1 MKRVLGSLRAKTG
14 WVLLATLACSPT
26 ATVTD
31 QADGPVPA
39 KVTLELAPAAN
50 SFVVGTSGHVTAR
63 ALDRANREMVW
74 RAPRRIE
81 SSDTSVL
88 QVNPDGSVLARRVG
102 FSRLRLTWAGNVYVQ
117 DSVLV
122 AVGFR
127 GVGTVRFVPVEGGCW
142 VIRTELLAGLEAP
155 LLPNAFKTDGLR
167 VRIAARPAQFGSFC
181 MVGTLVELDSIRVEP

>member
-1 MKRVLGSLRAKTG
+1 MGVLSSMRAKTG
-14 WVLLATLACSPT
+14 WALLATLACSPT

-31 QADGPVPA
+31 QTDGPIPA

-50 SFVVGTSGHVTAR
+50 SFVVGTSGQVTAR

-74 RAPRRIE
+74 RAPQRLE

-88 QVNPDGSVLARRVG
+88 RVNQDGSVLARRVG

-127 GVGTVRFVPVEGGCW
+127 GVGTVRFNPVEGGCW

-155 LLPNAFKTDGLR
+155 LLPNAFKIDGLR

>member
-1 MKRVLGSLRAKTG
+1 MRAKTG
-14 WVLLATLACSPT
+14 WVLLATFACSPT

-31 QADGPVPA
+31 QTDGPIPA

-50 SFVVGTSGHVTAR
+50 SFVVGTSGQVTAR

-74 RAPRRIE
+74 RAPQRLK

-88 QVNPDGSVLARRVG
+88 RVNQDGSVPVRRVG
-102 FSRLRLTWAGNVYVQ
+102 FSQLRLTWAGNVYVQ

-127 GVGTVRFVPVEGGCW
+127 GVGT
-142 VIRTELLAGLEAP
+142 
-155 LLPNAFKTDGLR
+155 
-167 VRIAARPAQFGSFC
+167 ARHSVARSAW
-181 MVGTLVELDSIRVEP
+181 